1 MVTLIFLQSKTINLF
16 LESQTDEVVMLDTEE
31 VKMEDSGPECDEA
44 MEEEDEGTVEQGQ
57 AIDDDGDPDW
67 TPEEAENAY
76 KQAGDDECDQK
87 PNPKYA
93 WLLLF

>member
-1 MVTLIFLQSKTINLF
+1 MVTIIILHSQTINVF

-44 MEEEDEGTVEQGQ
+44 MEEEDEGTAEEGQ
-57 AIDDDGDPDW
+57 ATDDDGDPDW
-67 TPEEAENAY
+67 TKKEAENAY
-76 KQAGDDECDQK
+76 KQAGDDECDKK

>member
-1 MVTLIFLQSKTINLF
+1 MF
-16 LESQTDEVVMLDTEE
+16 LESQTDEVEMLDTE
-31 VKMEDSGPECDEA
+31 DEA
-44 MEEEDEGTVEQGQ
+44 MEEDEEGMAEEGQ

-76 KQAGDDECDQK
+76 KQAGNDECDQK